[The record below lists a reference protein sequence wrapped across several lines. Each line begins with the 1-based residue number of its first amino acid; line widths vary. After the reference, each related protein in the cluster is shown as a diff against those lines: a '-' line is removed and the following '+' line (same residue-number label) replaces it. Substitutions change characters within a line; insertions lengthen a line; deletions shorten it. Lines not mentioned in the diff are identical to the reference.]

1 MHPSTHKKV
10 VVRKLDKGLV
20 KGFVKPSEF
29 LSPESIE
36 LLDLEGHLVSLPLD
50 QIKGVYFVRE
60 FDGMPERQEKKVF
73 KSRPRL
79 NGLWV
84 RMGFKDAE
92 VLDGLLSENLLELD
106 SRGYNVVLPD
116 VNSNNLKIFVP
127 RSALASLEVLG
138 VISKGSRR
146 NPPLPSPKEPRP
158 ETPSRQISLFKEFP
172 A

>member
-1 MHPSTHKKV
+1 LHPSTHKKV

-20 KGFVKPSEF
+20 KGFVEPSEF
-29 LSPESIE
+29 LTAESIE

-60 FDGMPERQEKKVF
+60 FDGLPAHQERKVF

-79 NGLWV
+79 NGLWI

-92 VLDGLLSENLLELD
+92 VLDGLISENLLELD
-106 SRGYNVVLPD
+106 SRGYSVALPD

-138 VISKGSRR
+138 VISNGSRR
-146 NPPLPSPKEPRP
+146 NPPSASSKEAKP
-158 ETPSRQISLFKEFP
+158 ETLSRQITLF
-172 A
+172 